1 MEKEKVIS
9 ITKKGRTM
17 NKVLK
22 GLVSVAATAAMA
34 VAGFA
39 GASTA
44 MADPGTAPSYT
55 ITVNETN
62 DNHNFNAYQVFKG
75 DLKETKNEQGVVTSS
90 TLSNIEWGS
99 GVSEAGKT
107 ALYTWAGLS
116 GTDQTAAK
124 VAEKLATNNGTT
136 TAESFSKTLGA
147 TANLTTSKTALTQN
161 TGKTAYSGTVNE
173 AGYYLVVDSKGSAGL
188 ADKDAYSA
196 YIMQVVGNVTVDP
209 KSSVP
214 TVKKEVQDQKDDKD
228 VESTDANGWGNTAD
242 HAIGESFNFR
252 LTATIPANANLKAYD
267 SYKVVFNDTMSK
279 GIAFEKI
286 NSVKVKYG
294 ETTLTLADSAYTKT
308 DPTAVTGTDGSKS
321 WSLTIADLKNVVD
334 KDNSETKFDAAAL
347 GTQAIT
353 VEVEYAAHLNAD
365 AEVTH
370 ESGASTANKNG
381 VSLDYSNNPNVGGEG
396 DTGHTPGNDVYV
408 YSFKIDNTKYANAA
422 EEGKELSGAG
432 FTLYKY
438 DESAAGHKG
447 DAVKF
452 VWDSTKNAYRPAVSN
467 TENTTAKTEITSRSE
482 EGQQGKFNIIGLD
495 AGKYVLSE
503 TKTPAGYNTVAD
515 TTIEITASHKLNDGT
530 PTVNLDTSQ
539 NLTNKLVDMPGSN
552 LPSTGGMGTVLLYV
566 AGIAVFV
573 LAGATLVMALRR
585 RNA

>member
-1 MEKEKVIS
+1 
-9 ITKKGRTM
+9 M

-22 GLVSVAATAAMA
+22 GLVAVVSTAAMA

-39 GASTA
+39 GAASA
-44 MADPGTAPSYT
+44 MADPDTASYT

-75 DLKETKNEQGVVTSS
+75 DLKETKDAQGVVTSR

-99 GVSEAGKT
+99 GVSDGGKA
-107 ALYTWAGLS
+107 ALYTWADLS
-116 GTDQTAAK
+116 GTDRTAAK
-124 VAEKLATNNGTT
+124 VAEKLATNNDAT
-136 TAESFSKTLGA
+136 TAESFSKTLGT

-173 AGYYLVVDSKGSAGL
+173 AGYYLVVDSKGSADL

-228 VESTDANGWGNTAD
+228 AESTDTNGWGNTAD

-294 ETTLTLADSAYTKT
+294 ETTLTLADGAYTKT
-308 DPTAVTGTDGSKS
+308 DPTDVTGATDGSKS
-321 WSLTIADLKNVVD
+321 WSLTIADLKKVVD

-365 AEVTH
+365 ADVTNT
-370 ESGASTANKNG
+370 SGASTANKNG

-422 EEGKELSGAG
+422 EPNKELSGAG

-438 DESAAGHKG
+438 DGSAAGHKG

-452 VWDSTKNAYRPAVSN
+452 VWDSTKNAYRPAVSD
-467 TENTTAKTEITSRSE
+467 TENTTAEITSRSE
-482 EGQQGKFNIIGLD
+482 AGQQGKFNIIGLD

-515 TTIEITASHKLNDGT
+515 TTIEITASHKLNKKGA
-530 PTVNLDTSQ
+530 PTVDLTASE
-539 NLTNKLVDMPGSN
+539 NLTNTLVDMPGSN
-552 LPSTGGMGTVLLYV
+552 LPSTGGMGTTILYAAGAAIVLV
-566 AGIAVFV
+566 AAFGIAFAV
-573 LAGATLVMALRR
+573 RR
-585 RNA
+585 RNAR

>member
-1 MEKEKVIS
+1 
-9 ITKKGRTM
+9 M

-22 GLVSVAATAAMA
+22 GLVAVAATAAMA

-44 MADPGTAPSYT
+44 MAVTNGSYT
-55 ITVNETN
+55 ITVNEKN
-62 DNHNFNAYQVFKG
+62 DKHTFNAYQVFKG
-75 DLKETKNEQGVVTSS
+75 DLKETQNEQGSVTSR

-99 GVSEAGKT
+99 GVSETGKT
-107 ALYTWAGLS
+107 ALYQWANLTS
-116 GTDQTAAK
+116 DTDKTAAK
-124 VAEKLATNNGTT
+124 VAEKLSTNTGST
-136 TAESFSKTLGA
+136 TAESFSKVLAGKTGENA
-147 TANLTTSKTALTQN
+147 HLTETKTALTQN
-161 TGKTAYSGTVNE
+161 AGKSAYTGTVTE
-173 AGYYLVVDSKGSAGL
+173 AGYYLVVDEKGNAL
-188 ADKDAYSA
+188 EDNDAYSA

-209 KSSVP
+209 KSKTP
-214 TVKKEVQDQKDDKD
+214 TVKKEVQDEATDKD
-228 VESTDANGWGNTAD
+228 TDSVDENGWGNTAD

-252 LTATIPANANLKAYD
+252 LTATIPADANFKAYE

-279 GIAFEKI
+279 GITFEKI
-286 NSVKVKYG
+286 NSVKVKYDSTELPIPAKS
-294 ETTLTLADSAYTKT
+294 ETATYGYTATEPTGAD
-308 DPTAVTGTDGSKS
+308 SKS
-321 WSLTIADLKNVVD
+321 WSLTIADLKKVAN
-334 KDNSETKFDAAAL
+334 FDADAL
-347 GTQAIT
+347 GNKSIT
-353 VEVEYAAHLNAD
+353 VEVEYAAHLNND
-365 AEVTH
+365 AEVTN
-370 ESGASTANKNG
+370 SDGASTTNKNG

-408 YSFKIDNTKYANAA
+408 YSFKIDNTKYA
-422 EEGKELSGAG
+422 GKNVAGNELAGAG

-438 DESAAGHKG
+438 DKSAAGYKG
-447 DAVKF
+447 EAVKF
-452 VWDSTKNAYRPAVSN
+452 VWDSTKNAYRPAVSD

-515 TTIEITASHKLNDGT
+515 TTIEITAVHKLNDGT
-530 PTVNLDTSQ
+530 PTVNLGMSQ
-539 NLTNKLVDMPGSN
+539 NLTNTLVDMPGSN

>member
-1 MEKEKVIS
+1 
-9 ITKKGRTM
+9 M

-22 GLVSVAATAAMA
+22 GLVAVAATAAMA

-55 ITVNETN
+55 ITVKETN

-75 DLKETKNEQGVVTSS
+75 DLKETKNDQGVVTSS

-107 ALYTWAGLS
+107 ALYTWASLS
-116 GTDQTAAK
+116 GADQTAAK

-136 TAESFSKTLGA
+136 TAESFSKILGA
-147 TANLTTSKTALTQN
+147 AANLTTTKTTLTQN

-173 AGYYLVVDSKGSAGL
+173 AGYYLVVDSKGSTNL

-228 VESTDANGWGNTAD
+228 ADSTDSNGWGNTAD

-252 LTATIPANANLKAYD
+252 LTATIPANANLKAYP

-279 GIAFEKI
+279 GITFEKI
-286 NSVKVKYG
+286 NSVKVEYG
-294 ETTLTLADSAYTKT
+294 ETTLTLAESAYTKT
-308 DPTAVTGTDGSKS
+308 DPTAVTGTTDGSKS
-321 WSLTIADLKNVVD
+321 WSLTIADLKNVAD
-334 KDNSETKFDAAAL
+334 KDNAETKFDAAAL

-353 VEVEYAAHLNAD
+353 VEVEYAAYLNND
-365 AEVTH
+365 AEVTNRD
-370 ESGASTANKNG
+370 GASTTNKNG

-408 YSFKIDNTKYANAA
+408 YSFKIDNTKYDNA
-422 EEGKELSGAG
+422 EGAGNELAGAG

-438 DESAAGHKG
+438 DSTKDGNKG
-447 DAVKF
+447 DAVQF
-452 VWDSTKNAYRPAVSN
+452 VWDTSKNAYRPAVSS
-467 TENTTAKTEITSRSE
+467 TETTVTEITSRSE
-482 EGQQGKFNIIGLD
+482 NDQKGKFNIIGLD

-530 PTVNLDTSQ
+530 PTVNLAGSK
-539 NLTNKLVDMPGSN
+539 NLTNNLVDMPGSN

-566 AGIAVFV
+566 AGVAVFV

>member
-1 MEKEKVIS
+1 
-9 ITKKGRTM
+9 M

-22 GLVSVAATAAMA
+22 GLVAVAATAAMA
-34 VAGFA
+34 VTGVA

-55 ITVNETN
+55 ITVKETN

-75 DLKETKNEQGVVTSS
+75 DLKETKNDQDVVTSS

-116 GTDQTAAK
+116 GADQTAAK
-124 VAEKLATNNGTT
+124 VAEKLATNSGTT

-228 VESTDANGWGNTAD
+228 AESTDENGWGNTAD

-308 DPTAVTGTDGSKS
+308 DPTVATGTTDGSKS

-370 ESGASTANKNG
+370 ESGASTTNKNG

-408 YSFKIDNTKYANAA
+408 YSFKINNTKYANAA
-422 EEGKELSGAG
+422 EKGKELSDAG

-438 DESAAGHKG
+438 DKSAAGHKG

-452 VWDSTKNAYRPAVSN
+452 VWDSTKNAYRPAVSDA
-467 TENTTAKTEITSRSE
+467 ENTTAKTEITSRSE
-482 EGQQGKFNIIGLD
+482 EDQQGKFNIIGLD

-515 TTIEITASHKLNDGT
+515 TTIEIIASHKLNDGT
-530 PTVNLDTSQ
+530 PTVNLGASQ

>member
-1 MEKEKVIS
+1 
-9 ITKKGRTM
+9 M

-22 GLVSVAATAAMA
+22 GLVAVVSAVAMA
-34 VAGFA
+34 IAGFA

-44 MADPGTAPSYT
+44 MADPDTASYT

-75 DLKETKNEQGVVTSS
+75 DLKETKDAQGVVTSR

-99 GVSEAGKT
+99 GVSDAGKA

-116 GTDQTAAK
+116 GTDRTAAK
-124 VAEKLATNNGTT
+124 VAEKLATNNGAT
-136 TAESFSKTLGA
+136 TAESFSKTLGT

-173 AGYYLVVDSKGSAGL
+173 AGYYLVVDSKGSADL

-228 VESTDANGWGNTAD
+228 AESTDENGWGNTAD

-252 LTATIPANANLKAYD
+252 LTATIPADANLKAYD

-279 GIAFEKI
+279 GIDFEKI

-294 ETTLTLADSAYTKT
+294 VTTLTLADHAYTKT
-308 DPTAVTGTDGSKS
+308 EPTTVTGTTDGSKS
-321 WSLTIADLKNVVD
+321 WSLTIDDLKKVVD
-334 KDNSETKFDAAAL
+334 KDNPETKFDAAAL

-365 AEVTH
+365 AEVTN

-408 YSFKIDNTKYANAA
+408 YSFKINNTKYANAA
-422 EEGKELSGAG
+422 EPNKELSGAG

-452 VWDSTKNAYRPAVSN
+452 FWDSTKNAYRPAVSD
-467 TENTTAKTEITSRSE
+467 TENTTAEITSRSE
-482 EGQQGKFNIIGLD
+482 AGQQGKFNIIGLD

-515 TTIEITASHKLNDGT
+515 TTIEITASHKLNDGA
-530 PTVNLDTSQ
+530 PTVDLKASK

-552 LPSTGGMGTVLLYV
+552 LPSTGGMGTKILYAAGVAIVLV
-566 AGIAVFV
+566 AAFGIVFAV
-573 LAGATLVMALRR
+573 RR
-585 RNA
+585 RNAR

>member
-1 MEKEKVIS
+1 
-9 ITKKGRTM
+9 M

-22 GLVSVAATAAMA
+22 GLVAVAATAAMA

-116 GTDQTAAK
+116 GTDRTAAK

-136 TAESFSKTLGA
+136 TAESFSKALGA
-147 TANLTTSKTALTQN
+147 TANLTISKTVLTQN
-161 TGKTAYSGTVNE
+161 TDKTAYSGTVNE
-173 AGYYLVVDSKGSAGL
+173 AGYYLVVDSKGSASL

-214 TVKKEVQDQKDDKD
+214 TVKKEVQDQTDDKD
-228 VESTDANGWGNTAD
+228 AESTDANGWGNTAD

-279 GIAFEKI
+279 GITFEKI

-294 ETTLTLADSAYTKT
+294 ETTLTLADGAYAKT
-308 DPTAVTGTDGSKS
+308 DPTTVTGTDGSKS
-321 WSLTIADLKNVVD
+321 WSLTIANLKNVVD
-334 KDNSETKFDAAAL
+334 KDDSETKFDAAAL

-408 YSFKIDNTKYANAA
+408 YSFEIDNTKYA
-422 EEGKELSGAG
+422 GKNEAGSELADAG

-438 DESAAGHKG
+438 DSIEAGNKG
-447 DAVKF
+447 EAVKF
-452 VWDSTKNAYRPAVSN
+452 VWDSTKNAYRPAVSDNADEAN
-467 TENTTAKTEITSRSE
+467 TAQAEITSRSE
-482 EGQQGKFNIIGLD
+482 ADQQGKFNIIGLD

-515 TTIEITASHKLNDGT
+515 TTIKITASHKLNDGT
-530 PTVNLDTSQ
+530 PTVDLNASQ

>member
-1 MEKEKVIS
+1 
-9 ITKKGRTM
+9 M

-22 GLVSVAATAAMA
+22 GLIAVVSAAAMA
-34 VAGFA
+34 IAGFA

-44 MADPGTAPSYT
+44 MADPDTASYT

-75 DLKETKNEQGVVTSS
+75 DLKETKDAQGVVTSR

-99 GVSEAGKT
+99 GVSDAGKT
-107 ALYTWAGLS
+107 ALYNWAGLS
-116 GTDQTAAK
+116 GTDRTAAK
-124 VAEKLATNNGTT
+124 VAEKLATNNGAT
-136 TAESFSKTLGA
+136 TAESFSKTLGT

-161 TGKTAYSGTVNE
+161 AGKTAYSGTVNE
-173 AGYYLVVDSKGSAGL
+173 AGYYLVVDSKGSADL

-228 VESTDANGWGNTAD
+228 AESTDANGWGNTAD

-294 ETTLTLADSAYTKT
+294 ETTLTLADGAYTKT
-308 DPTAVTGTDGSKS
+308 DPTDVTGATDGSKS
-321 WSLTIADLKNVVD
+321 WSLTIADLKKVAD
-334 KDNSETKFDAAAL
+334 KDNPETKFDAAAL

-365 AEVTH
+365 AEVTN

-408 YSFKIDNTKYANAA
+408 YSFKINNTKYANAA
-422 EEGKELSGAG
+422 EPNKELSGAG

-452 VWDSTKNAYRPAVSN
+452 VWDSTKNVYRPAVSD
-467 TENTTAKTEITSRSE
+467 TENTTAEITSRSE
-482 EGQQGKFNIIGLD
+482 AGQQGKFNIIGLD

-515 TTIEITASHKLNDGT
+515 TTIEITASHKLNDGA
-530 PTVNLDTSQ
+530 PTVDLKASK

-552 LPSTGGMGTVLLYV
+552 LPSTGGMGTKILYAAGVAIVLV
-566 AGIAVFV
+566 AAFGIVFAV
-573 LAGATLVMALRR
+573 RR
-585 RNA
+585 RNAR

>member
-1 MEKEKVIS
+1 
-9 ITKKGRTM
+9 M

-22 GLVSVAATAAMA
+22 GLVAVVSAVAMA
-34 VAGFA
+34 IAGFA

-44 MADPGTAPSYT
+44 MADPDTASYT

-75 DLKETKNEQGVVTSS
+75 DLKETKDAQGVVTSR

-99 GVSEAGKT
+99 GVSDAGKA

-116 GTDQTAAK
+116 VTDRTAAK
-124 VAEKLATNNGTT
+124 VAEKLATNNGAT
-136 TAESFSKTLGA
+136 TAESFSKTLG
-147 TANLTTSKTALTQN
+147 TTVNLTTSKTALTQN

-173 AGYYLVVDSKGSAGL
+173 AGYYLVVDSKGSADL

-228 VESTDANGWGNTAD
+228 AESTDANGWGNTAD

-294 ETTLTLADSAYTKT
+294 ETTLTLADGAYTKT
-308 DPTAVTGTDGSKS
+308 DPTDVTGATDGSKS
-321 WSLTIADLKNVVD
+321 WSLTIADLKKVVD
-334 KDNSETKFDAAAL
+334 KDNSATKFDAAAL

-365 AEVTH
+365 ADVTNK
-370 ESGASTANKNG
+370 SGASTANKNG

-422 EEGKELSGAG
+422 EPNKELSGAG

-452 VWDSTKNAYRPAVSN
+452 VWDSTKNAYRLAVSD
-467 TENTTAKTEITSRSE
+467 TENTPVMTEITSRSE
-482 EGQQGKFNIIGLD
+482 DGQKGKFNIIGLD

-503 TKTPAGYNTVAD
+503 TETPAGYNTVAD
-515 TTIEITASHKLNDGT
+515 TTIEITASHKLNDGA
-530 PTVNLDTSQ
+530 PTVDLKASK
-539 NLTNKLVDMPGSN
+539 NLTNELVDMPGSN
-552 LPSTGGMGTVLLYV
+552 LPSTGGMGTKILY
-566 AGIAVFV
+566 A
-573 LAGATLVMALRR
+573 AGAAIVLVAAFGIVFAVRR
-585 RNA
+585 RNAR

>member
-1 MEKEKVIS
+1 
-9 ITKKGRTM
+9 
-17 NKVLK
+17 
-22 GLVSVAATAAMA
+22 
-34 VAGFA
+34 
-39 GASTA
+39 
-44 MADPGTAPSYT
+44 
-55 ITVNETN
+55 
-62 DNHNFNAYQVFKG
+62 
-75 DLKETKNEQGVVTSS
+75 
-90 TLSNIEWGS
+90 
-99 GVSEAGKT
+99 
-107 ALYTWAGLS
+107 
-116 GTDQTAAK
+116 
-124 VAEKLATNNGTT
+124 
-136 TAESFSKTLGA
+136 
-147 TANLTTSKTALTQN
+147 
-161 TGKTAYSGTVNE
+161 
-173 AGYYLVVDSKGSAGL
+173 
-188 ADKDAYSA
+188 
-196 YIMQVVGNVTVDP
+196 MQVVGNVTVDP

-396 DTGHTPGNDVYV
+396 ETGKTPTDRVIVFTYQLDINKTFNGGTPAENDLPKFKLYKFDSTTKDYTINRGEVTITKTEDGKYTA
-408 YSFKIDNTKYANAA
+408 SFKRVD
-422 EEGKELSGAG
+422 
-432 FTLYKY
+432 
-438 DESAAGHKG
+438 D
-447 DAVKF
+447 
-452 VWDSTKNAYRPAVSN
+452 
-467 TENTTAKTEITSRSE
+467 
-482 EGQQGKFNIIGLD
+482 
-495 AGKYVLSE
+495 GKYKLVE
-503 TKTPAGYNTVAD
+503 TKTPAGFNTAAD
-515 TTIEITASHKLNDGT
+515 TLFEITADHDVTSIDPKLTSLKINSTDGNIT
-530 PTVNLDTSQ
+530 AGTVVAAVVNQ
-539 NLTNKLVDMPGSN
+539 KGSN
-552 LPSTGGMGTVLLYV
+552 LPSTGGMGTTVLYAAGAAIVL
-566 AGIAVFV
+566 AAAFGIAFAV
-573 LAGATLVMALRR
+573 RR
-585 RNA
+585 RNAR

>member
-1 MEKEKVIS
+1 
-9 ITKKGRTM
+9 M

-22 GLVSVAATAAMA
+22 GLVAVAATAAMA
-34 VAGFA
+34 VAGVA

-44 MADPGTAPSYT
+44 MAATNRSYT
-55 ITVNETN
+55 ITVNEKNNKHT
-62 DNHNFNAYQVFKG
+62 FNAYQVFKG
-75 DLKETKNEQGVVTSS
+75 DLKETQNEQGGVASR

-99 GVSEAGKT
+99 GVSETGKT
-107 ALYTWAGLS
+107 ALYQWANLTS
-116 GTDQTAAK
+116 DTDKTAAK
-124 VAEKLATNNGTT
+124 VAEKLSTNTGSV
-136 TAESFSKTLGA
+136 TAESFSKVLASKTGEN
-147 TANLTTSKTALTQN
+147 TRLTEIKTALTQN
-161 TGKTAYSGTVNE
+161 AGKTAYAGTVTE
-173 AGYYLVVDSKGSAGL
+173 AGYYLVVDEKGNAL
-188 ADKDAYSA
+188 EDNDAYSA

-209 KSSVP
+209 KSKTP
-214 TVKKEVQDQKDDKD
+214 TVKKEVQDGATDKD
-228 VESTDANGWGNTAD
+228 ADSTDENGWGNTAD

-252 LTATIPANANLKAYD
+252 LTATIPADANFKAYE

-279 GIAFEKI
+279 GITFEKI
-286 NSVKVKYG
+286 NSVKVKYSK
-294 ETTLTLADSAYTKT
+294 TTLTLADSAYTKT
-308 DPTAVTGTDGSKS
+308 NPTAVTGTTDGSKS
-321 WSLTIADLKNVVD
+321 WSLTIADLKKVVD
-334 KDNSETKFDAAAL
+334 KDNSETKLDAATL

-408 YSFKIDNTKYANAA
+408 YSFTIDNTKYA
-422 EEGKELSGAG
+422 GKNEAGSELAGAG

-438 DESAAGHKG
+438 DSSEAGNKG
-447 DAVKF
+447 EAVKF
-452 VWDSTKNAYRPAVSN
+452 VWDSTKNAYRPAVSDNADEAN
-467 TENTTAKTEITSRSE
+467 TAQVEITSRSE
-482 EGQQGKFNIIGLD
+482 AGQKGKFNIIGLD

-515 TTIEITASHKLNDGT
+515 TTIEITASHKLNVGT
-530 PTVNLDTSQ
+530 PTVDLNASQ
-539 NLTNKLVDMPGSN
+539 NLTNTLVDMPGSN
-552 LPSTGGMGTVLLYV
+552 LPTTGGMGTVLLYV

>member
-1 MEKEKVIS
+1 
-9 ITKKGRTM
+9 M

-22 GLVSVAATAAMA
+22 GLVAVAATAAMA

-44 MADPGTAPSYT
+44 MAVTNGSYT
-55 ITVNETN
+55 ITVNEKN
-62 DNHNFNAYQVFKG
+62 DKHTFNAYQVFKG
-75 DLKETKNEQGVVTSS
+75 DLKETQNEQGSVTSR

-99 GVSEAGKT
+99 GVSETGKT
-107 ALYTWAGLS
+107 ALYQWANLTS
-116 GTDQTAAK
+116 DTDKTAAK
-124 VAEKLATNNGTT
+124 VAEKLSTNTGST
-136 TAESFSKTLGA
+136 TAESFSKVLAGKTGENA
-147 TANLTTSKTALTQN
+147 HLTETKTALTQN
-161 TGKTAYSGTVNE
+161 ADKSAYTGTVTE
-173 AGYYLVVDSKGSAGL
+173 AGYYLVVDEKGNAL
-188 ADKDAYSA
+188 EDNDAYSA

-209 KSSVP
+209 KSKTP
-214 TVKKEVQDQKDDKD
+214 TVKKEVQDEPGDKD
-228 VESTDANGWGNTAD
+228 ADSTDMEGWGNTAD

-252 LTATIPANANLKAYD
+252 LTATIPADANFKAYE

-279 GIAFEKI
+279 GITFEKI

-294 ETTLTLADSAYTKT
+294 DTTLNLIKNDYAETE
-308 DPTAVTGTDGSKS
+308 PTAVPGTTDGSKS
-321 WSLTIADLKNVVD
+321 WTLTITDLKKLANF
-334 KDNSETKFDAAAL
+334 SAEAL
-347 GTQAIT
+347 GGQEIT
-353 VEVEYAAHLNAD
+353 VEVEYAAHLNND
-365 AEVTH
+365 AEVTN
-370 ESGASTANKNG
+370 EDSASTTNKNG

-408 YSFKIDNTKYANAA
+408 YSFKIDNTKYA
-422 EEGKELSGAG
+422 GKNEAGSELAGAG

-438 DESAAGHKG
+438 DDAKTGNKG
-447 DAVKF
+447 EAVKF
-452 VWDSTKNAYRPAVSN
+452 VWDSTKNAYRPAVSDAA
-467 TENTTAKTEITSRSE
+467 TEATAAQAEITSRSE
-482 EGQQGKFNIIGLD
+482 TGQEGKFNIIGLD

-515 TTIEITASHKLNDGT
+515 TTIEITAFHKLNDGT
-530 PTVNLDTSQ
+530 PTVNLGTSQ
-539 NLTNKLVDMPGSN
+539 NLTNNLVDMPGSN

>member
-1 MEKEKVIS
+1 
-9 ITKKGRTM
+9 M

-22 GLVSVAATAAMA
+22 GLVAVAATAAMA

-55 ITVNETN
+55 ITVKETN

-75 DLKETKNEQGVVTSS
+75 DLKETKNDQGVVTSS

-107 ALYTWAGLS
+107 ALYTWANLS
-116 GTDQTAAK
+116 GADQTAAK

-147 TANLTTSKTALTQN
+147 ADNLTTTKTTLTQN

-173 AGYYLVVDSKGSAGL
+173 AGYYLVVDSKGDGL

-228 VESTDANGWGNTAD
+228 IESTDENGWGNTAD

-252 LTATIPANANLKAYD
+252 LTATIPADANLKAYD

-279 GIAFEKI
+279 GIDFETI

-294 ETTLTLADSAYTKT
+294 KTTLTLADSAYTGPTGPT
-308 DPTAVTGTDGSKS
+308 DVAGAADGSKS
-321 WSLTIADLKNVVD
+321 WSLTIADLKKVVD
-334 KDNSETKFDAAAL
+334 KDDPETEFDAAAL

-365 AEVTH
+365 ADVTN
-370 ESGASTANKNG
+370 ESGASTTNKNG

-408 YSFKIDNTKYANAA
+408 YSFKIDNTKYA
-422 EEGKELSGAG
+422 GKNEAGSELAGAG

-438 DESAAGHKG
+438 DDAKTGNKG
-447 DAVKF
+447 EAVNF
-452 VWDSTKNAYRPAVSN
+452 FWDSNKNAYRPVVSG

-482 EGQQGKFNIIGLD
+482 DGQKGKFNIIGLD

-515 TTIEITASHKLNDGT
+515 TTIEITASHKLNDGA
-530 PTVNLDTSQ
+530 PTVNLGTSQ
-539 NLTNKLVDMPGSN
+539 NLTNNLVDMPGSN

-566 AGIAVFV
+566 AGVAVFA
-573 LAGATLVMALRR
+573 LAGVTLVMALRR

>member
-1 MEKEKVIS
+1 
-9 ITKKGRTM
+9 M

-22 GLVSVAATAAMA
+22 GLVAVVSAAAMA
-34 VAGFA
+34 IAGFA
-39 GASTA
+39 GAASA
-44 MADPGTAPSYT
+44 MADPGIAPSYT
-55 ITVNETN
+55 ITVNETK

-75 DLKETKNEQGVVTSS
+75 DLKETKDAQGVVTSR

-99 GVSEAGKT
+99 GVSDAGKA

-116 GTDQTAAK
+116 GTDRTAAK
-124 VAEKLATNNGTT
+124 VAEKLATNNGAT
-136 TAESFSKTLGA
+136 TAESFSKTLGT

-161 TGKTAYSGTVNE
+161 PGKTAYSGTVNE
-173 AGYYLVVDSKGSAGL
+173 AGYYLVVDSKVSADPADKL

-228 VESTDANGWGNTAD
+228 AESTDANGWGNTAD

-279 GIAFEKI
+279 GIDFEKI

-294 ETTLTLADSAYTKT
+294 VTTLTLADHAYTKT
-308 DPTAVTGTDGSKS
+308 EPTTVTGATDGSKS
-321 WSLTIADLKNVVD
+321 WSLTIDDLKKVVD
-334 KDNSETKFDAAAL
+334 KDNPETKFDAAAL

-365 AEVTH
+365 ADVTNK
-370 ESGASTANKNG
+370 SGASTANKNG

-422 EEGKELSGAG
+422 EPNKELSGAG

-438 DESAAGHKG
+438 DQSADGHKG
-447 DAVKF
+447 APVNF
-452 VWDSTKNAYRPAVSN
+452 FWDSNKNAYRPVVSG
-467 TENTTAKTEITSRSE
+467 TETAKTEITSRSE
-482 EGQQGKFNIIGLD
+482 DGQKGKFNIIGLD

-515 TTIEITASHKLNDGT
+515 TTIEITASHKLNNGA
-530 PTVNLDTSQ
+530 PTVDLSKSQ
-539 NLTNKLVDMPGSN
+539 NLNNGLVDMPGSN
-552 LPSTGGMGTVLLYV
+552 LPSTGGMGTTILYV
-566 AGIAVFV
+566 AGAAIVLVAAFGIAFAV
-573 LAGATLVMALRR
+573 RR
-585 RNA
+585 RNAR

>member
-1 MEKEKVIS
+1 
-9 ITKKGRTM
+9 M

-22 GLVSVAATAAMA
+22 GLVAVAATAAMA

-44 MADPGTAPSYT
+44 MADPGAAPSYT

-408 YSFKIDNTKYANAA
+408 YSFKIDNTKVCQC
-422 EEGKELSGAG
+422 G
-432 FTLYKY
+432 
-438 DESAAGHKG
+438 
-447 DAVKF
+447 
-452 VWDSTKNAYRPAVSN
+452 
-467 TENTTAKTEITSRSE
+467 
-482 EGQQGKFNIIGLD
+482 
-495 AGKYVLSE
+495 
-503 TKTPAGYNTVAD
+503 
-515 TTIEITASHKLNDGT
+515 
-530 PTVNLDTSQ
+530 
-539 NLTNKLVDMPGSN
+539 
-552 LPSTGGMGTVLLYV
+552 
-566 AGIAVFV
+566 
-573 LAGATLVMALRR
+573 
-585 RNA
+585 

>member
-1 MEKEKVIS
+1 
-9 ITKKGRTM
+9 M

-22 GLVSVAATAAMA
+22 GLVAVAATAAMA

-44 MADPGTAPSYT
+44 MAVTNGSYT
-55 ITVNETN
+55 ITVNEKN
-62 DNHNFNAYQVFKG
+62 DKHTFNAYQVFKG
-75 DLKETKNEQGVVTSS
+75 DLKETQNEQGSVTSR

-99 GVSEAGKT
+99 GVSETGKT
-107 ALYTWAGLS
+107 ALYQWANLTS
-116 GTDQTAAK
+116 DTDKTAAK
-124 VAEKLATNNGTT
+124 VAEKLSTNTGST
-136 TAESFSKTLGA
+136 TAESFSKVLAGKTGENA
-147 TANLTTSKTALTQN
+147 HLTETKTALTQN
-161 TGKTAYSGTVNE
+161 AGKSAYTGTVTE
-173 AGYYLVVDSKGSAGL
+173 AGYYLVVDEKGNAL
-188 ADKDAYSA
+188 EDNDAYSA

-209 KSSVP
+209 KSKTP
-214 TVKKEVQDQKDDKD
+214 TVKKEVQDEPGDKD
-228 VESTDANGWGNTAD
+228 ADSTDMEGWGNTAD

-252 LTATIPANANLKAYD
+252 LTATIPADANFKAYE

-279 GIAFEKI
+279 GITFEKI
-286 NSVKVKYG
+286 NSVNVKYG
-294 ETTLTLADSAYTKT
+294 DTTLNLTKNDYIKT
-308 DPTAVTGTDGSKS
+308 ELTAVPGTTDGSKS
-321 WSLTIADLKNVVD
+321 WTLTITDLKKLANF
-334 KDNSETKFDAAAL
+334 SAEAL
-347 GTQAIT
+347 GSQEIT
-353 VEVEYAAHLNAD
+353 VEVEYAAHLNND
-365 AEVTH
+365 AEVTN
-370 ESGASTANKNG
+370 EDGASTTNKNG

-408 YSFKIDNTKYANAA
+408 YSFKIDNTKYDNA
-422 EEGKELSGAG
+422 EGTGNELAGAG

-438 DESAAGHKG
+438 DSTKDGNKG
-447 DAVKF
+447 DAVQF
-452 VWDSTKNAYRPAVSN
+452 VWDISKNAYRPAVSS
-467 TENTTAKTEITSRSE
+467 TETTVTEITSRSE
-482 EGQQGKFNIIGLD
+482 NDQKGKFNIIGLD

-530 PTVNLDTSQ
+530 PTVNLAGSK
-539 NLTNKLVDMPGSN
+539 NLTNNLVDMPGSN

>member
-1 MEKEKVIS
+1 
-9 ITKKGRTM
+9 M

-22 GLVSVAATAAMA
+22 GLVAVAATAAMA

-44 MADPGTAPSYT
+44 MAVTNGSYT
-55 ITVNETN
+55 ITVNEKN
-62 DNHNFNAYQVFKG
+62 DKHTFNAYQVFKG
-75 DLKETKNEQGVVTSS
+75 DLKETQNEQGSVTSR

-99 GVSEAGKT
+99 GVSETGKT
-107 ALYTWAGLS
+107 ALYKWANLTS
-116 GTDQTAAK
+116 DTDKTAAK
-124 VAEKLATNNGTT
+124 VAEKLSTNTGST
-136 TAESFSKTLGA
+136 TAESFSKVLAGE
-147 TANLTTSKTALTQN
+147 TAHLTEAKTALTQN
-161 TGKTAYSGTVNE
+161 AGKSAYTGTVTE
-173 AGYYLVVDSKGSAGL
+173 AGYYLVVDEKGNAL
-188 ADKDAYSA
+188 EDNDAYSA

-209 KSSVP
+209 KSKTP
-214 TVKKEVQDQKDDKD
+214 TVKKEVQDEPGDKD
-228 VESTDANGWGNTAD
+228 ADSTDMEGWGNTAD

-252 LTATIPANANLKAYD
+252 LTATIPADANFKAYK

-279 GIAFEKI
+279 GITFEKI
-286 NSVKVKYG
+286 NSVNVKYG
-294 ETTLTLADSAYTKT
+294 DTTLNLTKNDYIKT
-308 DPTAVTGTDGSKS
+308 EPTAVPGTTDGSKS
-321 WSLTIADLKNVVD
+321 WTLTITDLKKLANF
-334 KDNSETKFDAAAL
+334 SAEAL
-347 GTQAIT
+347 GGQEIT
-353 VEVEYAAHLNAD
+353 VEVEYAAHLNND
-365 AEVTH
+365 AEVTN
-370 ESGASTANKNG
+370 EDGASTTNKNG

-408 YSFKIDNTKYANAA
+408 YSFKIDNTKYA
-422 EEGKELSGAG
+422 GKNEAGSELTGAG

-438 DESAAGHKG
+438 DDAKTGNKG

-452 VWDSTKNAYRPAVSN
+452 VWDSTKNAYRPAVSDTA
-467 TENTTAKTEITSRSE
+467 TEATAAQAEITSRSE
-482 EGQQGKFNIIGLD
+482 TGQEGKFNIIGLD

-515 TTIEITASHKLNDGT
+515 TTIEITASHKLNDST
-530 PTVNLDTSQ
+530 PTVNLGTSQ
-539 NLTNKLVDMPGSN
+539 NLTNNLVDMPGSN

>member
-1 MEKEKVIS
+1 MS
-9 ITKKGRTM
+9 
-17 NKVLK
+17 L
-22 GLVSVAATAAMA
+22 L
-34 VAGFA
+34 
-39 GASTA
+39 
-44 MADPGTAPSYT
+44 APSAT
-55 ITVNETN
+55 
-62 DNHNFNAYQVFKG
+62 
-75 DLKETKNEQGVVTSS
+75 
-90 TLSNIEWGS
+90 EWGS

-116 GTDQTAAK
+116 GTGQTAAK

-408 YSFKIDNTKYANAA
+408 YSFKIDNTKYTNAA

-467 TENTTAKTEITSRSE
+467 TENTTANTEITSRSE

>member
-1 MEKEKVIS
+1 
-9 ITKKGRTM
+9 M

-22 GLVSVAATAAMA
+22 GLVAVAATAAMA
-34 VAGFA
+34 IAGFA

-44 MADPGTAPSYT
+44 MAVTNGSYT
-55 ITVNETN
+55 ITVNEKN
-62 DNHNFNAYQVFKG
+62 DKHTFNAYQVFKG
-75 DLKETKNEQGVVTSS
+75 DLKETQNEQGGVASR

-107 ALYTWAGLS
+107 ALYQWANLTS
-116 GTDQTAAK
+116 DTDKTAAK
-124 VAEKLATNNGTT
+124 VAEKLSTNTGSV
-136 TAESFSKTLGA
+136 TAESFSKVLASKTGEN
-147 TANLTTSKTALTQN
+147 TRLTEIKTALTQN
-161 TGKTAYSGTVNE
+161 AGKTAYTGTVTE
-173 AGYYLVVDSKGSAGL
+173 AGYYLVVDEKGNAL
-188 ADKDAYSA
+188 EDNDAYSA

-209 KSSVP
+209 KSKTP
-214 TVKKEVQDQKDDKD
+214 TVKKEVQDGATDKD
-228 VESTDANGWGNTAD
+228 ADSTDENGWGNTAD

-252 LTATIPANANLKAYD
+252 LTATIPADANFKAYE

-279 GIAFEKI
+279 GITFEKI
-286 NSVKVKYG
+286 NSVKVKYSK
-294 ETTLTLADSAYTKT
+294 TTLTLADSAYTKT

-321 WSLTIADLKNVVD
+321 WSLTIANLKNVVD

-515 TTIEITASHKLNDGT
+515 TTIEITASHTLNDGT

>member
-1 MEKEKVIS
+1 
-9 ITKKGRTM
+9 M

-22 GLVSVAATAAMA
+22 GLVAVAATAAMA

-44 MADPGTAPSYT
+44 MAVTNGSYT
-55 ITVNETN
+55 ITVNEKN
-62 DNHNFNAYQVFKG
+62 DKHTFNAYQVFKG
-75 DLKETKNEQGVVTSS
+75 DLKETQNEQGSVTSR

-99 GVSEAGKT
+99 GVSETGKT
-107 ALYTWAGLS
+107 ALYQWANLTS
-116 GTDQTAAK
+116 DTDKTAAK
-124 VAEKLATNNGTT
+124 VAEKLSTNTGST
-136 TAESFSKTLGA
+136 TAESFSKVLAGKTGENA
-147 TANLTTSKTALTQN
+147 HLTETKTALTQN
-161 TGKTAYSGTVNE
+161 AGKSAYTGTVTE
-173 AGYYLVVDSKGSAGL
+173 AGYYLVVDEKGNAL
-188 ADKDAYSA
+188 EDNDAYSA

-209 KSSVP
+209 KSKTP
-214 TVKKEVQDQKDDKD
+214 TVKKEVQDEPGDKD
-228 VESTDANGWGNTAD
+228 ADSTDMEGWGNTAD

-252 LTATIPANANLKAYD
+252 LTATIPADANFKAYE

-279 GIAFEKI
+279 GITFEKI
-286 NSVKVKYG
+286 NSVNVKYG
-294 ETTLTLADSAYTKT
+294 DTTLNLTKNDYIKT
-308 DPTAVTGTDGSKS
+308 EPTAVPGTTDGSKS
-321 WSLTIADLKNVVD
+321 WTLTITDLKKLANF
-334 KDNSETKFDAAAL
+334 SAEAL
-347 GTQAIT
+347 GSQEIT
-353 VEVEYAAHLNAD
+353 VEVEYAAHLNND
-365 AEVTH
+365 AEVTNKD
-370 ESGASTANKNG
+370 GASTTNKNG

-408 YSFKIDNTKYANAA
+408 YSFKIDNTKYDNA
-422 EEGKELSGAG
+422 EGTGNELAGAG

-438 DESAAGHKG
+438 DSTKDGNKG
-447 DAVKF
+447 DAVQF
-452 VWDSTKNAYRPAVSN
+452 VWDISKNAYRPAVSS
-467 TENTTAKTEITSRSE
+467 TETTVTEITSRSE
-482 EGQQGKFNIIGLD
+482 NDQKGKFNIIGLD

-530 PTVNLDTSQ
+530 PTVNLAGSK
-539 NLTNKLVDMPGSN
+539 NLTNNLVDMPGSN

>member
-1 MEKEKVIS
+1 
-9 ITKKGRTM
+9 M

-22 GLVSVAATAAMA
+22 GLVAVAATAAMA

-75 DLKETKNEQGVVTSS
+75 DLKETKNELGVVTSS

-107 ALYTWAGLS
+107 ALYTWANLS
-116 GTDQTAAK
+116 GADQTAAK

-147 TANLTTSKTALTQN
+147 AANLTTTKTTLTQN

-173 AGYYLVVDSKGSAGL
+173 AGYYLVVDSKGSIDL

-214 TVKKEVQDQKDDKD
+214 TVKKEVQDQKGDKD
-228 VESTDANGWGNTAD
+228 ADSNDPNGWGNTAD

-279 GIAFEKI
+279 GITFEKI
-286 NSVKVKYG
+286 NSVKVEYG
-294 ETTLTLADSAYTKT
+294 ETTLTLAESAYTKT
-308 DPTAVTGTDGSKS
+308 DPTAVTGTTDGSKS
-321 WSLTIADLKNVVD
+321 WSLTIANLKNVAD
-334 KDNSETKFDAAAL
+334 KDNAETKFDAAAL

-353 VEVEYAAHLNAD
+353 VEVEYAAHLNND
-365 AEVTH
+365 AEVTNRD
-370 ESGASTANKNG
+370 GASTTNKNG
-381 VSLDYSNNPNVGGEG
+381 VSLDYSNNPNVDGEG
-396 DTGHTPGNDVYV
+396 GTGHTPGNDVYV
-408 YSFKIDNTKYANAA
+408 YSFKIDNTKYA
-422 EEGKELSGAG
+422 GKNEAGSELAGAG

-438 DESAAGHKG
+438 DDTMTGNKG
-447 DAVKF
+447 EAVKF
-452 VWDSTKNAYRPAVSN
+452 VWDSVKNAYRPAVSDIAA
-467 TENTTAKTEITSRSE
+467 EATAAQAEITSRSE
-482 EGQQGKFNIIGLD
+482 DDQKGKFNIIGLD

-530 PTVNLDTSQ
+530 PTVNLAGSK
-539 NLTNKLVDMPGSN
+539 NLTNNLVDMPGSN

>member
-1 MEKEKVIS
+1 
-9 ITKKGRTM
+9 M

-22 GLVSVAATAAMA
+22 GLVAVAATAAMA

-55 ITVNETN
+55 ITVKETN

-75 DLKETKNEQGVVTSS
+75 DLKETKNDQGVVTSS

-107 ALYTWAGLS
+107 ALYTWANLS
-116 GTDQTAAK
+116 GADQTAAK

-147 TANLTTSKTALTQN
+147 AANLTTTKTTLTQN

-173 AGYYLVVDSKGSAGL
+173 AGYYLVVDSKGSTDL

-214 TVKKEVQDQKDDKD
+214 TVKKEVQDQKGDKD
-228 VESTDANGWGNTAD
+228 ADSTDPNGWGNTAD
-242 HAIGESFNFR
+242 HAIGESFKFR

-279 GIAFEKI
+279 GITFEKI

-294 ETTLTLADSAYTKT
+294 ETVLTLAESAYTKT
-308 DPTAVTGTDGSKS
+308 DPTAVTGTTDGSKS
-321 WSLTIADLKNVVD
+321 WSLTIANLKNVVD

-347 GTQAIT
+347 GTKDIT
-353 VEVEYAAHLNAD
+353 VEVEYAAHLNAYAD
-365 AEVTH
+365 VTNQNN
-370 ESGASTANKNG
+370 ASTSNKNG

-408 YSFKIDNTKYANAA
+408 YSFKIDNTKYA
-422 EEGKELSGAG
+422 GKNEAGSELAGAG

-438 DESAAGHKG
+438 DDAKTGNKG
-447 DAVKF
+447 EAVKF
-452 VWDSTKNAYRPAVSN
+452 VWDSTKNAYRPAVSDTA
-467 TENTTAKTEITSRSE
+467 TEATAAQAEITSRSE
-482 EGQQGKFNIIGLD
+482 TGQEGKFNIIGLD

-515 TTIEITASHKLNDGT
+515 TTIEITASHKLNDST
-530 PTVNLDTSQ
+530 PTVNLGTSQ
-539 NLTNKLVDMPGSN
+539 NLTNNLVDMPGSN

>member
-1 MEKEKVIS
+1 
-9 ITKKGRTM
+9 M

-22 GLVSVAATAAMA
+22 GLVAVAATAAMA

-44 MADPGTAPSYT
+44 MAVTNGSYT
-55 ITVNETN
+55 ITVNEKN
-62 DNHNFNAYQVFKG
+62 DKHTFNAYQVFKG
-75 DLKETKNEQGVVTSS
+75 DLKETQNEQGSVTSR

-99 GVSEAGKT
+99 GVSETGKT
-107 ALYTWAGLS
+107 ALYQWANLTS
-116 GTDQTAAK
+116 DTDKTAAK
-124 VAEKLATNNGTT
+124 VAEKLSTNTGST
-136 TAESFSKTLGA
+136 TAESFSKVLAGKTGENA
-147 TANLTTSKTALTQN
+147 HLTETKTALTQN
-161 TGKTAYSGTVNE
+161 AGKSAYTGTVTE
-173 AGYYLVVDSKGSAGL
+173 AGYYLVVDEKGNAL
-188 ADKDAYSA
+188 EDNDAYSA

-209 KSSVP
+209 KSKTP
-214 TVKKEVQDQKDDKD
+214 TVKKEVQDEPGDKD
-228 VESTDANGWGNTAD
+228 ADSTDMEGWGNTAD

-252 LTATIPANANLKAYD
+252 LTATIPADANFKAYE

-279 GIAFEKI
+279 GITFEKI
-286 NSVKVKYG
+286 NSVNVKYG
-294 ETTLTLADSAYTKT
+294 DTTLNLTKNDYIKT
-308 DPTAVTGTDGSKS
+308 ELTAVPGTTDGSKS
-321 WSLTIADLKNVVD
+321 WTLTITDLKKLANF
-334 KDNSETKFDAAAL
+334 SAEAL
-347 GTQAIT
+347 GGQEIT
-353 VEVEYAAHLNAD
+353 VEVEYAAHLNAYAD
-365 AEVTH
+365 VTNQ
-370 ESGASTANKNG
+370 SSASTSNKNG

-408 YSFKIDNTKYANAA
+408 YSFKIDNTKYA
-422 EEGKELSGAG
+422 GKNEAGSELAGAG

-438 DESAAGHKG
+438 DDAKTGNKG
-447 DAVKF
+447 EAVKF
-452 VWDSTKNAYRPAVSN
+452 VWDSTKNAYRPAVSDTA
-467 TENTTAKTEITSRSE
+467 TEATAAQAEITSRSE
-482 EGQQGKFNIIGLD
+482 AGQEGKFNIIGLD

-530 PTVNLDTSQ
+530 PTVNLGTSQ
-539 NLTNKLVDMPGSN
+539 NLTNNLVDMPGSN